1 MFIFTWRSS
10 WKEKGIIS
18 SQNNLKVHKMTKNKK
33 YIGYW
38 PFILAKNTTG
48 WILGFYIAGLAN
60 NKKLSACPACTSC
73 IKVCRYYFFKFFF
86 KDFCCVIYINIFC
99 VLFTINITFYRCFI
113 LSVLHI
119 PYDSFF
125 LYWAWL
131 SLSYFIFSVITKFEV
146 HGGQIKKIFNGL
158 CYLMH

>member
-10 WKEKGIIS
+10 WKEKWIIS
-18 SQNNLKVHKMTKNKK
+18 CQNNLKVHKMTKNKK

-73 IKVCRYYFFKFFF
+73 IKVCGYYFLIFFFF

-113 LSVLHI
+113 LSDFIYRMI
-119 PYDSFF
+119 PFF
-125 LYWAWL
+125 FNEPGSRYLI
-131 SLSYFIFSVITKFEV
+131 SYFQSLQNLKFMEVKSKKYLTAYVI
-146 HGGQIKKIFNGL
+146 
-158 CYLMH
+158 